1 MGQPS
6 LRQHLAGMIGGY
18 YLTQV
23 IYVTAKLGI
32 ADQLRGGPQT
42 AEQLSRLTGA
52 HPRSLHRLL
61 RTLTSFGVFA
71 EDADGRFRLTD
82 LGNLLRADVDDSL
95 RDQAL
100 AVGDTHY
107 AAFGELLH
115 GITTGHPGFDKAFGA
130 PLFDYLAANQD
141 AADTFDAA
149 LADLRSQATDA
160 VLDCCD
166 FAGVSSVVDVGG
178 GAGNLLFAILR
189 KYPSIRGVLFDR
201 PGTVKRAEMRLGT
214 ASIAA
219 RCAFIDGDFFKALPA
234 DADIYLMRH
243 VIHDWDDPRATQILR
258 NCRRAMGDGGKLL
271 LVESIIEAGNEP
283 SLGKWM
289 DLLMLALTGGM
300 ERTEQEY
307 RELLSQSGFQLE
319 RVTPSPAGIHVM
331 EALPIAQR
339 QPRQAARPR
348 RAGAIQRERSM
359 SQ

>member
-1 MGQPS
+1 
-6 LRQHLAGMIGGY
+6 MIGGY
-18 YLTQV
+18 CLTQA

-32 ADQLRGGPQT
+32 VDRLRGGPQT
-42 AEQLSRLTGA
+42 ADRLSRLTGTHA
-52 HPRSLHRLL
+52 GSLHRLL
-61 RTLTSFGVFA
+61 RMLTSIGVFA
-71 EDADGRFRLTD
+71 QDRDGRFRLTE
-82 LGNLLRADVDDSL
+82 LGALLRTDIAGSL
-95 RDQAL
+95 RNQAL

-130 PLFDYLAANQD
+130 PLFDYLAENQD

-160 VLDCCD
+160 VLDVCD
-166 FAGVSSVVDVGG
+166 FAAVGSVVDVGSGPG
-178 GAGNLLFAILR
+178 GLLFAILR

-201 PGTVKRAEMRLGT
+201 PAVVNRAETRLDDAG
-214 ASIAA
+214 IAA
-219 RCAFIDGDFFKALPA
+219 RCAFIGGDFFEGMPA
-234 DADIYLMRH
+234 DGDVYLMRH
-243 VIHDWDDPRATQILR
+243 VIHDWDDARATQILR
-258 NCRRAMGDGGKLL
+258 NCRRSMGNGGKLL

-307 RELLSQSGFQLE
+307 RELLSQSGFRLE

-339 QPRQAARPR
+339 QPRQTVRPR
-348 RAGAIQRERSM
+348 RARAIKRERSM